1 MVLLPREDSDM
12 HSVRLRGREE
22 PIAVGKIVCV
32 GANYG
37 RHVDEMGRRLEEPML
52 FLKPPTSLARDGDSI
67 PYPAFST
74 ELHHELEM
82 VLLIGEAG
90 SSIAPERARGHIA
103 GIAAGLDLTAR
114 DRQRRDMERG
124 FPWAVSKGFDG
135 SAPVSEFVLLTGDLD
150 PDDVRMALSVN
161 GEARQ
166 RGSTANMLLPCDRL
180 VALASRY
187 FTLLPGDLIF
197 TGTPEG
203 VGPLQPGDEL
213 EIELESLVSARFFI
227 APAAAR

>member
-1 MVLLPREDSDM
+1 M
-12 HSVRLRGREE
+12 HCVRLRGREE

-37 RHVDEMGRRLEEPML
+37 RHVEEMGREAAEPML
-52 FLKPPTSLARDGDSI
+52 FLKPPTALAHDGDSI
-67 PYPAFST
+67 PYPAFSS

-82 VLLIGEAG
+82 VLLIGKEG
-90 SSIAPERARGHIA
+90 CGIATERARGHVA
-103 GIAAGLDLTAR
+103 GIAVGLDLTAR
-114 DRQRRDMERG
+114 DRQRLDMKRG

-135 SAPVSEFVLLTGDLD
+135 SAPVSEFVPLAAGLD
-150 PDDVRMALSVN
+150 PDDVRLALRVN

-166 RGSTANMLLPCDRL
+166 RGATADMLLPCDRL
-180 VALASRY
+180 LALASRY
-187 FTLLPGDLIF
+187 FTLLPGDLLF

-213 EIELESLVSARFFI
+213 EIELEGLVSARFAI